1 MKNPLTKISNDL
13 LEQERPYPGHY
24 RDQNGIP
31 LHGIYVRQYQK
42 TEDKLII
49 SNGNLMRKY
58 KYPRINQTFH
68 SPMLN
73 DYNLHLCGGWRWW
86 GVNDIEC
93 ITRVFNGKKPMGFWG
108 TDDEESYNYW
118 LHGGDDSKLLKFP
131 NANFLYENS
140 GYKYVIGVCAPG
152 TFDDHFDLK
161 VLAHDYCEYAKAVK
175 DSTSSSQIDALFYG
189 ELKGK
194 KIDTYLTVNHTHN
207 ITIGDTIITGLI
219 LGYPVET
226 TASILWMQ

>member
-58 KYPRINQTFH
+58 KYPHINQTFH

-93 ITRVFNGKKPMGFWG
+93 ITRVFNGKKPMRFWG

-118 LHGGDDSKLLKFP
+118 LHGRHRGVSLNLQAKIPTAMMP
-131 NANFLYENS
+131 N
-140 GYKYVIGVCAPG
+140 VMPM
-152 TFDDHFDLK
+152 
-161 VLAHDYCEYAKAVK
+161 
-175 DSTSSSQIDALFYG
+175 
-189 ELKGK
+189 
-194 KIDTYLTVNHTHN
+194 
-207 ITIGDTIITGLI
+207 I
-219 LGYPVET
+219 LGSIIYPPVL
-226 TASILWMQ
+226 SIPSHI